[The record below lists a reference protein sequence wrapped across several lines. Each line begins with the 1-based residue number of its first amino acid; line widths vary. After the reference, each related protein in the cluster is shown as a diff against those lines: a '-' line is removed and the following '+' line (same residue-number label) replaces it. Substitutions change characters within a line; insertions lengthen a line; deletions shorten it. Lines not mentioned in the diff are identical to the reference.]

1 MQKPELTALVD
12 TVCSNW
18 NRDDENKIN
27 LYRTWWRYLSD
38 LDYDATLKVVDGLIV
53 SGTPW
58 MPRVGD
64 VRRAVIDLTSEAP
77 PLPQDEV
84 AWSHA
89 EARWNA
95 VALGVEPPIT
105 GSPATDEAIGSAMR
119 LAGRPDRRAFIEA
132 WEQVRSEI
140 DADRYGIP
148 EQSPGL
154 MK

>member
-1 MQKPELTALVD
+1 MQKPELTTIVD
-12 TVCSNW
+12 AVCSNW

-38 LDYDATLKVVDGLIV
+38 LDYEATLKVIDGLIV
-53 SGTPW
+53 SGSPW

-64 VRRAVIDLTSEAP
+64 VRRAVIDATSGVPA
-77 PLPQDEV
+77 LPHDEV

-95 VALGVEPPIT
+95 AALGVEPEVT
-105 GSPATDEAIGSAMR
+105 GSPATNEAISKAMR

-132 WEQVRSEI
+132 WEQVRAEVE
-140 DADRYGIP
+140 ADRYGIP
-148 EQSPGL
+148 DEAPGL